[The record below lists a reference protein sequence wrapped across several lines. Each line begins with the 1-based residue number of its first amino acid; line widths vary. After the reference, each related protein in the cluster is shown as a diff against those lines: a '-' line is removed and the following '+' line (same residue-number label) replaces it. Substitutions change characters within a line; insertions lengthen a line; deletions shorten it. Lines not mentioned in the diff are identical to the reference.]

1 MNVKYLVS
9 YLGLL
14 PFLCLIIDGYY
25 LEILD
30 VNFIWDLSLLM
41 SCIIFTFIGAYNWN
55 FVIDRPWLEFYGF
68 MPSLISMVI
77 LTLSLLGI
85 SKIILL
91 MVVIVF
97 LVTQLFF
104 DLILSLKDIFPM
116 SYFMTL
122 RIPVTSGL
130 TISLFLISLI
140 S

>member
-68 MPSLISMVI
+68 LPSLISMII

-91 MVVIVF
+91 MIVIVF
-97 LVTQLFF
+97 LVTQLIF
-104 DLILSLKDIFPM
+104 DLILSLNDIFPIR
-116 SYFMTL
+116 YFVTL

>member
-25 LEILD
+25 LEILE

-116 SYFMTL
+116 RYFITL

>member
-68 MPSLISMVI
+68 LPSLISMII

-91 MVVIVF
+91 MIVIVF
-97 LVTQLFF
+97 LTTQLIF
-104 DLILSLKDIFPM
+104 DLILSLNDMFPIR
-116 SYFMTL
+116 YFVTL

>member
-25 LEILD
+25 LELLD
-30 VNFIWDLSLLM
+30 VDFIWDLSLLM

-68 MPSLISMVI
+68 LPSLISMII

-97 LVTQLFF
+97 LITQLIF
-104 DLILSLKDIFPM
+104 DLILSLNDIFPIR
-116 SYFMTL
+116 YFVTL

-130 TISLFLISLI
+130 TISLFLISLL

>member
-68 MPSLISMVI
+68 LPSLISMII

-97 LVTQLFF
+97 LITQLIF
-104 DLILSLKDIFPM
+104 DLILSLNDIFPIR
-116 SYFMTL
+116 YFVTL

>member
-116 SYFMTL
+116 RYFMAL

>member
-91 MVVIVF
+91 VVVIVF
-97 LVTQLFF
+97 LVTQLIF
-104 DLILSLKDIFPM
+104 DLILSLNDIFPIR
-116 SYFMTL
+116 YFVTL

>member
-25 LEILD
+25 LQILD

-68 MPSLISMVI
+68 LPSLISMII

-97 LVTQLFF
+97 LVTQLIF
-104 DLILSLKDIFPM
+104 DLILSLNDIFPIR
-116 SYFMTL
+116 YFVTL

>member
-68 MPSLISMVI
+68 IPSLISMVI

-116 SYFMTL
+116 RYFMTL

>member
-116 SYFMTL
+116 RYFMTL

-130 TISLFLISLI
+130 IISLFLISLI

>member
-68 MPSLISMVI
+68 LPSLISMII

-97 LVTQLFF
+97 LVTQLIF
-104 DLILSLKDIFPM
+104 DLILSLNDIFPIR
-116 SYFMTL
+116 YFVTL

-130 TISLFLISLI
+130 TISLFLIS
-140 S
+140 

>member
-68 MPSLISMVI
+68 LPSLISMII

-116 SYFMTL
+116 RYFMTL

-130 TISLFLISLI
+130 IISLFLISLI

>member
-77 LTLSLLGI
+77 LTLSLLGM

-91 MVVIVF
+91 IVVIVF
-97 LVTQLFF
+97 LVTQLIF
-104 DLILSLKDIFPM
+104 DLILSLNDIFPIR
-116 SYFMTL
+116 YFVTL

>member
-116 SYFMTL
+116 RYFITL

>member
-116 SYFMTL
+116 RYFMTL

-130 TISLFLISLI
+130 TISLFLISSI

>member
-68 MPSLISMVI
+68 LPSLISMVI

-85 SKIILL
+85 SKVILL

-97 LVTQLFF
+97 LITQLIF
-104 DLILSLKDIFPM
+104 DLILSLNDIFPIR
-116 SYFMTL
+116 YFVTL

>member
-30 VNFIWDLSLLM
+30 VNFIWNLSLLM

-91 MVVIVF
+91 IVVIVF

-116 SYFMTL
+116 RYFMTL

>member
-91 MVVIVF
+91 MIVIVF

-116 SYFMTL
+116 RYFMTL

>member
-77 LTLSLLGI
+77 LTLSLLGV
-85 SKIILL
+85 SKVILL

-104 DLILSLKDIFPM
+104 DLILSLKDLFPM
-116 SYFMTL
+116 RYFMTL

>member
-25 LEILD
+25 FEILD

-68 MPSLISMVI
+68 LPSLISMII

-116 SYFMTL
+116 RYFMTL

-130 TISLFLISLI
+130 TISLFLISSI

>member
-77 LTLSLLGI
+77 LTLSLLGV
-85 SKIILL
+85 SKVILL

-116 SYFMTL
+116 RYFMTL

>member
-104 DLILSLKDIFPM
+104 DLILSMKDIFPM
-116 SYFMTL
+116 RYFMTL

>member
-68 MPSLISMVI
+68 LPSLISMII

-97 LVTQLFF
+97 LVTQLIF
-104 DLILSLKDIFPM
+104 DLILSLNDIFPIR
-116 SYFMTL
+116 YFVTL

-140 S
+140 T

>member
-30 VNFIWDLSLLM
+30 VNFIWNLSLLM

-116 SYFMTL
+116 RYFMTL

>member
-25 LEILD
+25 LELLD

-116 SYFMTL
+116 RYFITL

>member
-25 LEILD
+25 IEILD

-68 MPSLISMVI
+68 LPSLISMII

-97 LVTQLFF
+97 LVTQLIF
-104 DLILSLKDIFPM
+104 DLILSLNNIFPIR
-116 SYFMTL
+116 YFVTL

>member
-68 MPSLISMVI
+68 LPSLISMII

-97 LVTQLFF
+97 LVTQLIF
-104 DLILSLKDIFPM
+104 DLILSLNDIFPIR
-116 SYFMTL
+116 YFVTL

>member
-91 MVVIVF
+91 MVVIAF

-116 SYFMTL
+116 RYFMTL

>member
-68 MPSLISMVI
+68 LPSLISMII

-104 DLILSLKDIFPM
+104 DLILSLKNIFPM
-116 SYFMTL
+116 RYFMTL

>member
-1 MNVKYLVS
+1 MNVKYFVS

-14 PFLCLIIDGYY
+14 PFLYLIIDGYY

-30 VNFIWDLSLLM
+30 INFIWNLSLLM

-97 LVTQLFF
+97 LVTQLLF
-104 DLILSLKDIFPM
+104 DLILSVMDIFPM
-116 SYFMTL
+116 RYFMTL

>member
-1 MNVKYLVS
+1 MNVKYLVL

-68 MPSLISMVI
+68 LPSLISMII

-91 MVVIVF
+91 MIVIVF
-97 LVTQLFF
+97 LITQLIF
-104 DLILSLKDIFPM
+104 DLILSLNDMFPIR
-116 SYFMTL
+116 YFVTL

>member
-14 PFLCLIIDGYY
+14 PFVCLIIDGYY

-68 MPSLISMVI
+68 LPSLISMII

-97 LVTQLFF
+97 LVTQLIF
-104 DLILSLKDIFPM
+104 DLILSLNDIFPIR
-116 SYFMTL
+116 YFVTL

>member
-25 LEILD
+25 LELLD
-30 VNFIWDLSLLM
+30 VDFIWDLSLLM

-68 MPSLISMVI
+68 LPSLISMII

-91 MVVIVF
+91 MTVIVF
-97 LVTQLFF
+97 LVTQLIF
-104 DLILSLKDIFPM
+104 DLILSLNDIFPIR
-116 SYFMTL
+116 YFVTL

-130 TISLFLISLI
+130 TISLFLISLM

>member
-25 LEILD
+25 LELLD
-30 VNFIWDLSLLM
+30 VDFIWDLSLLM

-116 SYFMTL
+116 RYFITL

>member
-25 LEILD
+25 FEILD

-41 SCIIFTFIGAYNWN
+41 GCIIFTFIGAYNWN

-91 MVVIVF
+91 IVVIVF

-116 SYFMTL
+116 RYFMTL

>member
-1 MNVKYLVS
+1 MNVKYFVS

-30 VNFIWDLSLLM
+30 INFIWNLSLLM

-55 FVIDRPWLEFYGF
+55 FLIDRPWIEFYGF
-68 MPSLISMVI
+68 LPSLISMVI
-77 LTLSLLGI
+77 LTLSLLGV
-85 SKIILL
+85 SKVILL

-116 SYFMTL
+116 RYFMTL